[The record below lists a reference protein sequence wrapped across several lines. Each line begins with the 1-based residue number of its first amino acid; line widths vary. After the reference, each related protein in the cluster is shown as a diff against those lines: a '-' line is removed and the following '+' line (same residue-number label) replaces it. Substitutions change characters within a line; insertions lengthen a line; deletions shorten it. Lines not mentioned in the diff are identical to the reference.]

1 MNESDRAELYRLEQ
15 LLALAGERPT
25 RDELERYI
33 ADDFVEHG
41 ASGKIWTK
49 DTVIEAMQTWSSF
62 QRTIADFHVRA
73 LSDTVVLVTY
83 NSTGQAEHPGTKRT
97 ALRVSIWRR
106 NGNSWEVVFHQ
117 GTPVQS

>member
-49 DTVIEAMQTWSSF
+49 DTVIEAMQT
-62 QRTIADFHVRA
+62 
-73 LSDTVVLVTY
+73 
-83 NSTGQAEHPGTKRT
+83 
-97 ALRVSIWRR
+97 
-106 NGNSWEVVFHQ
+106 
-117 GTPVQS
+117 

>member
-49 DTVIEAMQTWSSF
+49 DTVIEAMQTWPSAE
-62 QRTIADFHVRA
+62 RVVADFCVRA

-83 NSTGQAEHPGTKRT
+83 KSTHQAEHPGTKRT
-97 ALRVSIWRR
+97 SLRASIWRR

-117 GTPVQS
+117 GTPTQ

>member
-1 MNESDRAELYRLEQ
+1 MNESERAELYRLEQ

-25 RDELERYI
+25 RDELERHI

-41 ASGKIWTK
+41 TSGKIWTK

-62 QRTIADFHVRA
+62 ERTFADFHVRA